1 MPTVTAA
8 EEALSSCSQNA
19 AYSATIMAAQVR
31 SANAQAERGNP
42 AKAGMRRA
50 LSTRTPPSCNGA
62 WGGDRTE
69 PGNALLKG
77 LRRRDASWQSG
88 RDRTAQH
95 ERQTD
100 EDSQAYRPP

>member
-31 SANAQAERGNP
+31 SANAQAESGNP

-62 WGGDRTE
+62 WEGDRTE
-69 PGNALLKG
+69 PGNALLKR
-77 LRRRDASWQSG
+77 LRHASRDASWQSG
-88 RDRTAQH
+88 SDRTAQH

-100 EDSQAYRPP
+100 EDSQAYR